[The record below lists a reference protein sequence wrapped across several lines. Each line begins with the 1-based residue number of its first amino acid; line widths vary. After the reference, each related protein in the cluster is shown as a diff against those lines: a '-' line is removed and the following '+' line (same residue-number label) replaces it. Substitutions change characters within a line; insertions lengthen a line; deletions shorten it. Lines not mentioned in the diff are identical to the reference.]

1 MELELKKLTQD
12 REGAKD
18 QDGTVLY
25 TWKTQESTR
34 IDTTALK
41 KAMPEVAEQFQKTSS
56 TRVLRV
62 KDQKEEA

>member
-1 MELELKKLTQD
+1 M
-12 REGAKD
+12 
-18 QDGTVLY
+18 LY